1 MCLKTDTILLKY
13 TLYQIQ
19 YFVAACLLWW
29 KSISKCFR
37 HPGIIAGLRAGLAGL
52 NLGYPENP
60 AKLGSSIFLC
70 GFELVSWVLKNY
82 KLDLAG

>member
-37 HPGIIAGLRAGLAGL
+37 HPGID
-52 NLGYPENP
+52 
-60 AKLGSSIFLC
+60 SWVQSW
-70 GFELVSWVLKNY
+70 VSWVEPGLPRKPSS
-82 KLDLAG
+82 